1 MDKKDD
7 KNYFDKEWLL
17 IQYSEKHL
25 SVSDIA
31 DECGVGFT
39 TISRWL
45 ERFEIR
51 EKRPYSAARKGDKA
65 PFWRGGKY
73 KDNHSGYIY
82 IYNPSHPFTK
92 NGRYV
97 LEHRLV
103 MEKFIGRYLRA
114 NEIIHHRN
122 KIKDDNRIENLEII
136 FVGEPNCGK
145 VMCPYCNK
153 EFKMG

>member
-1 MDKKDD
+1 MTKKDD

-25 SVSDIA
+25 SVSNIA

-51 EKRPYSAARKGDKA
+51 EKRPYNGDRKGSKA
-65 PFWRGGKY
+65 PFWRGGRY
-73 KDNHSGYIY
+73 KDNRSGYIY
-82 IYNPSHPFTK
+82 VYSPDHPFK
-92 NGRYV
+92 KKGGYV

-103 MEKFIGRYLRA
+103 MEKFVGRHLRA

-122 KIKDDNRIENLEII
+122 KIKDDNRIDNLEII

-145 VMCPYCNK
+145 VMCPYCDK